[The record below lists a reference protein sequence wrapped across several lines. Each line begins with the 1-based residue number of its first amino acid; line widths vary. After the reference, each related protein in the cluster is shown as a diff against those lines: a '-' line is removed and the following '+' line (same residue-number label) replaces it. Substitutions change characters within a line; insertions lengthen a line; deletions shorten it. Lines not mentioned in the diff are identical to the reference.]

1 MSGATSSLRRV
12 VAVLASGVALALA
25 FPDLEAWPLAWVA
38 LVPLLVVTHATRLRV
53 AAGYGWLGGLAFFLV
68 SLYWI
73 PDTISNF
80 TSISPLTAT
89 GLWVLM
95 AAAAAY
101 SFALFAVVVEA
112 LAARGAS
119 RVVTAPLVWVVVEW
133 MRTFVIAGFPWNSL
147 GYSQIE
153 ETVLVQI
160 ADLTSVYGIS
170 AAIVLT
176 NIAIAEAWLRR
187 GRSARAGGVGGAAIG
202 AGSLVLIAA
211 ASPLLLF
218 VYGTLR
224 LADLQARPFQGALR
238 VGVVQGNIAQDRKWD
253 AAFQDEI
260 LGKYMRLSS
269 DAADAGARLIVWP
282 EAALPF
288 YFRYDERSRVLLDFA
303 RERHVD
309 MLVGTPGYDSRDGGE
324 PQSFNEAWMVTSDG
338 AVQGPY
344 DKIQLVPFGE
354 YIPLHGLFGMVRIA
368 VESVGEFGR
377 GTEYTIF
384 ETAPFETVS
393 QARGVQQSVVPQR
406 PARFGTLICYEGI
419 FPELTRRFALAGA
432 DFLVNISNDAWYGD
446 TAAPHQ
452 HLSMAALRTVEN
464 RMPMVRSTN
473 TGISAFITAE
483 GRMGPTTSLFEDDIA
498 VETILT
504 RPTWS
509 FYRAY
514 GDIFVYL
521 CMAAIV
527 ALALGR
533 PRRA

>member
-1 MSGATSSLRRV
+1 M
-12 VAVLASGVALALA
+12 ALA
-25 FPDLEAWPLAWVA
+25 FPWLEAWPLAWVA
-38 LVPLLVVTHATRLRV
+38 LVPLLVVTRGARLRV
-53 AAGYGWLGGLAFFLV
+53 AAAYGWLTGLSFFLAT
-68 SLYWI
+68 LYWI

-80 TSISPLTAT
+80 TRISPLIAA

-95 AAAAAY
+95 SAVAAY
-101 SFALFAVVVEA
+101 SFALFAAVVEW
-112 LAARGAS
+112 LVARGGS
-119 RVVTAPLVWVVVEW
+119 RLVAAPLVWVVVEW
-133 MRTFVIAGFPWNSL
+133 MRTFVFAGFPWNSL

-153 ETVLVQI
+153 ATVMVQV

-176 NIAIAEAWLRR
+176 NVAIAEAWLRR
-187 GRSARAGGVGGAAIG
+187 GRRAGNGAAASATKG
-202 AGSLVLIAA
+202 AVYFLAIAA
-211 ASPLLLF
+211 ASPSLLF

-224 LADLQARPFQGALR
+224 LADLEARPFQGALR

-253 AAFQDEI
+253 QAFQEEI
-260 LGKYMRLSS
+260 LAKYLRLSR
-269 DAADAGARLIVWP
+269 DAADDGARLIVWP

-288 YFRYDERSRVLLDFA
+288 YFRYDERSRALFEFA
-303 RERHVD
+303 RDRHVD
-309 MLVGTPGYDSRDGGE
+309 LLVGAPGYQIGDDGK
-324 PQSFNEAWMVTSDG
+324 PQALNQAWMVTSEGD
-338 AVQGPY
+338 VQGPY

-354 YIPLHGLFGMVRIA
+354 YIPLHGLFGMVAIA

-377 GTEYTIF
+377 GSQYTLF
-384 ETAPFETVS
+384 ETAALEPPLPQTVTV
-393 QARGVQQSVVPQR
+393 RR

-419 FPELTRRFALAGA
+419 FPALTRQFAAAGA

-473 TGISAFITAE
+473 SGISAFITAE
-483 GRMGPTTSLFEDDIA
+483 GRMGPTTSLFEDDIV

-509 FYRAY
+509 LYRTY
-514 GDIFVYL
+514 GDVFVYL
-521 CMAAIV
+521 CLA
-527 ALALGR
+527 ALALLML
-533 PRRA
+533 RRSRQA

>member
-1 MSGATSSLRRV
+1 MSDAPASLRRIA
-12 VAVLASGVALALA
+12 AVLASGVALALA
-25 FPDLEAWPLAWVA
+25 FPELEAWPLAWVA
-38 LVPLLVVTHATRLRV
+38 LVPLLVVARGARPRV
-53 AAGYGWLGGLAFFLV
+53 AAGYGWLCGLVFFLS

-73 PDTISNF
+73 PDTVSNF
-80 TSISPLTAT
+80 TRISPLVAH

-95 AAAAAY
+95 SAAAAY
-101 SFALFAVVVEA
+101 SFALFVVVVEW
-112 LAARGAS
+112 LAARGTG
-119 RVVTAPLVWVVVEW
+119 RVVAAPLVWVVVEW

-153 ETVLVQI
+153 QVTLVQI

-170 AAIVLT
+170 AAIMLT
-176 NIAIAEAWLRR
+176 NIAIAEAWLWRR
-187 GRSARAGGVGGAAIG
+187 GGAARAGSRGAAKG
-202 AGSLVLIAA
+202 ASRFVLIAA

-218 VYGTLR
+218 LYGTLR
-224 LADLQARPFQGALR
+224 LGDLQAKPFQGGLR
-238 VGVVQGNIAQDRKWD
+238 VGVVQGNIPQDRKWD
-253 AAFQDEI
+253 QAFQDEI
-260 LGKYMRLSS
+260 LAKYLRLST

-288 YFRYDERSRVLLDFA
+288 YFRYDPRSRALLDFA
-303 RERHVD
+303 RDRRVD
-309 MLVGTPGYDSRDGGE
+309 LLVGSPGYESREGGE
-324 PQSFNEAWMVTSDG
+324 PQSFNQAWMVTADG

-354 YIPLHGLFGMVRIA
+354 YIPFHALLGTVKIA
-368 VESVGEFGR
+368 AESIGEFGR
-377 GTEYTIF
+377 GTQYTLF
-384 ETAPFETVS
+384 ETAALEPPLAQGAAS
-393 QARGVQQSVVPQR
+393 QR

-419 FPELTRRFALAGA
+419 FPELTRQFAVAGA

-464 RMPMVRSTN
+464 RMPMVRATN

-483 GRMGPTTSLFEDDIA
+483 GRMGPTTSLFEDDIV

-504 RPTWS
+504 RPTWA

-514 GDIFVYL
+514 GDVFVYL
-521 CMAAIV
+521 CAAGV
-527 ALALGR
+527 ALLALR
-533 PRRA
+533 RLRRA